1 MAESAKAPKKPQT
14 AKWKY
19 VVLLGSVAV
28 AYAAFV
34 YLPRQQHI
42 SALRDEI
49 NLMQTTIDSEAALDA
64 QLKAVGEEVDQV
76 EEFLAP
82 WHAVS
87 EKDIDAGRVYHLLT
101 AQARAAGA
109 EKLSL
114 VPMPEQRHASLV
126 AQPVQIGCQAK
137 FAQIHEMLK
146 RFEELPYVLW
156 VRSIELSPLAPNED
170 TLQCELTLEFF
181 VDFDGKSG

>member
-1 MAESAKAPKKPQT
+1 MAESVFNAKKNKT
-14 AKWKY
+14 VKWQY
-19 VVLLGSVAV
+19 VVVVAAIAV

-34 YLPRQQHI
+34 YLPRQRHI

-49 NLMQTTIDSEAALDA
+49 TLMKSTIDSEEAIDT
-64 QLKAVGEEVDQV
+64 QLATVQEEFDQV
-76 EEFLAP
+76 EKFLDS

-101 AQARAAGA
+101 SQAREAGA

-114 VPMPEQRHASLV
+114 VPMPEQRHASLIS
-126 AQPVQIGCQAK
+126 QPVQIGCQAR
-137 FAQIHEMLK
+137 FAEVHAMLK
-146 RFEELPYVLW
+146 RFEQLPYVLW
-156 VRSIELSPLAPNED
+156 VRSIELSPLSPGD
-170 TLQCELTLEFF
+170 DVLKCELTLEFF